1 MNTTILI
8 NLLDAIE
15 NCQDI
20 KDRGVN
26 DEGSPRCLNWG
37 YLSDRHTLIQD
48 AVRCAEAVLIKC
60 DGARDYENESVVSAA
75 GFFVFCAE
83 RDEFGWLSGGVET
96 SKGFIAY
103 G

>member
-1 MNTTILI
+1 MNSKTLI

-15 NCQDI
+15 NCQEI
-20 KDRGVN
+20 KDCGVY

-37 YLSDRHTLIQD
+37 FLADRHHLVQQ

-60 DGARDYENESVVSAA
+60 DGARDYDAEYEVSER

-83 RDEFGWLSGGVET
+83 RDEFGWLSGGIET